1 MDKEKQT
8 QEVGKM
14 IDGWLDEIDS
24 EPDVVNWGDSRIQAI
39 DAIIDSFVEIAIVGL
54 DKKPDQWN
62 DNLLQEVM
70 FSRFMLLLEA
80 DEKNK
85 EMYQTIPFA
94 LKKLFKYL
102 QKQGII
108 KNGQHLVDWVNV
120 NADQLQ
126 SLYNPKFDKFYRRLF
141 DDMRRSGINTSDK
154 EAVDKFTKNYLNVH
168 PELGIDLYKD
178 DSKD

>member
-80 DEKNK
+80 DEKTK

-126 SLYNPKFDKFYRRLF
+126 SLYNPKFDKF
-141 DDMRRSGINTSDK
+141 
-154 EAVDKFTKNYLNVH
+154 TKNYLNVH

>member
-80 DEKNK
+80 DEKTK

-126 SLYNPKFDKFYRRLF
+126 SLYNPKFDKFYHGLF

-154 EAVDKFTKNYLNVH
+154 ETVDKFTKNYLNVH